1 MKNLL
6 NINKQNEI
14 KIEIFDFEKDWNLVE
29 PHLDDPK
36 LLKLLNKAMR
46 RFSIHHKPM
55 DLPIWDPSD
64 DIGPWRY
71 GKTYFHEERARRNAS
86 EGPEVGA
93 LIDEYLAICEIEN
106 FEFDETVYST
116 DHEDP
121 KKREIAEA
129 FIEKSLQIIDKYL
142 PQKGT
147 YQWYQCY
154 TAGGYLKKWQLALA
168 KKIFPDYKWRTY
180 EGHDVKF
187 GQCEI
192 VQIGKSPNGNYL
204 IFDIFLFN
212 KASVDKILEYVGL
225 HRDDL
230 ENPLIFG
237 KTRRRFVELVHA
249 C

>member
-1 MKNLL
+1 M
-6 NINKQNEI
+6 KQNEI

-29 PHLDDPK
+29 PHLDEPK

-46 RFSIHHKPM
+46 RFSIRHKPIDM
-55 DLPIWDPSD
+55 PIWDPTD
-64 DIGPWRY
+64 DIGPWKY
-71 GKTYFHEERARRNAS
+71 GTRPCIHEERARREAS
-86 EGPEVGA
+86 EGPEVEA
-93 LIDEYLAICEIEN
+93 LIEEYLAICEIEN
-106 FEFDETVYST
+106 VEFDETVYST

-154 TAGGYLKKWQLALA
+154 TAGSYLKKWQLALA

-180 EGHDVKF
+180 EGHDAKF
-187 GQCEI
+187 GRCSI
-192 VQIGKSPNGNYL
+192 AHIGKGPNGNYL
-204 IFDIFLFN
+204 IFDIFTF
-212 KASVDKILEYVGL
+212 KKDSVDEILKSVGF
-225 HRDDL
+225 HRDNL
-230 ENPLIFG
+230 KKGWVFG
-237 KTRRRFVELVHA
+237 KTRRRPLKLVHS